1 MQLSTCL
8 FTKPKP
14 HSFSSTAIEFL
25 IPYTKHEKWKLHTLL
40 ACFLLT
46 TSDRSQSPLN
56 GSRHSVWHLQDV
68 LSSRQH
74 ISLKISTKII
84 VDFSQRQQ
92 SHNVNS
98 TTDKKAAFSS
108 FISTTFQGNLP
119 NKFTSNR
126 PRDISPVHSCT
137 LKSRCQFVD
146 EENTRARIIPVISLK
161 EGRVII
167 RSVRT
172 VYWDFSC
179 LF

>member
-1 MQLSTCL
+1 MLC
-8 FTKPKP
+8 
-14 HSFSSTAIEFL
+14 
-25 IPYTKHEKWKLHTLL
+25 TKHEKWKLPTFL
-40 ACFLLT
+40 ACFLLA

-56 GSRHSVWHLQDV
+56 GSSHCVYLT
-68 LSSRQH
+68 LAGCIISRQH

-108 FISTTFQGNLP
+108 FILTTFQGNLL
-119 NKFTSNR
+119 NEFASNR

-146 EENTRARIIPVISLK
+146 KEKPGPELYRSLP
-161 EGRVII
+161 
-167 RSVRT
+167 
-172 VYWDFSC
+172 
-179 LF
+179 